1 MFVIMYQ
8 KSRSIIF
15 LIFLLFSLQIFVLL
29 FKVLGSLLF
38 SKRSLHTTKLIQV
51 NIFFQKYFTKMDG
64 TPPDPDGKKR
74 VITEEVSTTTT
85 TTTTKR
91 TIVEDSEATG
101 ASQLGIYNRLGK

>member
-1 MFVIMYQ
+1 MLCLLSCIK
-8 KSRSIIF
+8 KSRGIIF
-15 LIFLLFSLQIFVLL
+15 FFFLLFSLQIFVLL

-64 TPPDPDGKKR
+64 TPPAPEGKKS
-74 VITEEVSTTTT
+74 IIEEVV

-91 TIVEDSEATG
+91 TIVEDPEVAG
-101 ASQLGIYNRLGK
+101 ASQQGIYNNYHTRI